1 MQDEDEGEEEEGE
14 EEEVE
19 EEEEEEDEED
29 DDEGEDDDVEAG
41 LNNRKKTEVTGLKMS
56 AAGLCVH
63 MGSFSDPADIP
74 GLAHFLEHMVFMGTE
89 KYPDENSFDVFNR
102 KHGGFDNASTDC
114 ETTVFYFEVPRKHFL
129 EGLDRFAQFFIQPLM
144 KPDSMQRE
152 REAVDS
158 EFQMCLPS
166 DYNR

>member
-1 MQDEDEGEEEEGE
+1 MQDEDDGEEEEGE
-14 EEEVE
+14 EEEE
-19 EEEEEEDEED
+19 DEDEED
-29 DDEGEDDDVEAG
+29 DDVGENDDVEAG
-41 LNNRKKTEVTGLKMS
+41 LNRKKTEVTGLKMS

-74 GLAHFLEHMVFMGTE
+74 GLAHFLEHMVFMGTG

-144 KPDSMQRE
+144 KP
-152 REAVDS
+152 AVDS